1 MEFPRLALCRG
12 KGSWCPASPPASGW
26 SITLHAGKA
35 MWVVLS
41 PQLLPGAGW
50 PGPPLVSL
58 ICPQLAVAVQMFQ
71 SMVALGTAAA
81 GSGGSCGAGP
91 AAAVTQGS
99 AGTAVGPVAPGGPAG
114 GGMGATHSDPAGPNL
129 PEG

>member
-1 MEFPRLALCRG
+1 MLEGNVGGAE
-12 KGSWCPASPPASGW
+12 PPAAPWGW
-26 SITLHAGKA
+26 G
-35 MWVVLS
+35 
-41 PQLLPGAGW
+41 

-58 ICPQLAVAVQMFQ
+58 VHPQLAVAVQMFQ

-81 GSGGSCGAGP
+81 DSGGGCGPGP

-99 AGTAVGPVAPGGPAG
+99 SGTAAGTVAPGGPAG
-114 GGMGATHSDPAGPNL
+114 GSVGATHTGPAGTDL

>member
-1 MEFPRLALCRG
+1 
-12 KGSWCPASPPASGW
+12 
-26 SITLHAGKA
+26 
-35 MWVVLS
+35 
-41 PQLLPGAGW
+41 
-50 PGPPLVSL
+50 
-58 ICPQLAVAVQMFQ
+58 MFQ

-99 AGTAVGPVAPGGPAG
+99 AGTAVGTVAPGGPAG